1 MFFYGPRR
9 VGLELVKDNQDKP
22 DVVEEI
28 IREQLNHTNNIDH
41 GAGQNTSLMTNIQEI
56 KGYNKYCKIL
66 CKRKGK
72 YLFLEMLD
80 HCWKE
85 EEVE

>member
-28 IREQLNHTNNIDH
+28 IREQINHNNNTEH
-41 GAGQNTSLMTNIQEI
+41 SAGPNTSLMTNIQEI
-56 KGYNKYCKIL
+56 KGYNKNCQIL
-66 CKRKGK
+66 CHRNGK
-72 YLFLEMLD
+72 YLFIEMLD